1 MANNKILSVEE
12 EAKLI
17 KPIEEYVQ
25 KIQSQIDELR
35 ANGTDKVLSLRNTIA
50 VTKADKNFDKEERAD
65 IIAKAK
71 AEMVKAKEVEASNK
85 DKVASLVADAES

>member
-25 KIQSQIDELR
+25 KIEPD
-35 ANGTDKVLSLRNTIA
+35 
-50 VTKADKNFDKEERAD
+50 
-65 IIAKAK
+65 
-71 AEMVKAKEVEASNK
+71 
-85 DKVASLVADAES
+85 